1 MERKAIVKMTRSEAS
16 EMLKATGTSEGMK
29 GKEIHDRLT
38 KCSSIPL
45 FKTEVKYLR
54 LRKC

>member
-1 MERKAIVKMTRSEAS
+1 MERKTIVKMTRSEAS